1 MVKER
6 GVVDK
11 EAGVSMRSWG
21 WSAYK
26 KRDAIYCPRC
36 HALVLPSGEAGTF
49 DFPKVGV
56 VSMGLGKVIYI
67 DVEVKAGNT
76 AFAFSEFDEEKR
88 IWAETTKER
97 QKFIWLCIG
106 RSLRD
111 DKKPRRTYLIPLEL
125 FYTLESGLDRLS
137 IPYGCETLAPY
148 ELEWCG
154 NSVWKLYDGLL
165 ETIEAKDAITREEA
179 PPEKSEQQK

>member
-6 GVVDK
+6 GFVDA

-36 HALVLPSGEAGTF
+36 HALVLPSGDAGTF
-49 DFPKVGV
+49 DFPEAGV
-56 VSMGLGKVIYI
+56 VSMNLGKVIYI
-67 DVEVKAGNT
+67 DVEVKYGDT
-76 AFAFSEFDEEKR
+76 AFAFSKFDEEKR
-88 IWAETTKER
+88 VWVNTTKER
-97 QKFIWLCIG
+97 PKFLWLCIG

-111 DKKPRRTYLIPLEL
+111 KKKPRRTYLIPLEL
-125 FYTLESGLDRLS
+125 FYVLESELDRLS

-154 NSVWKLYDGLL
+154 DGVWKLYDGFL
-165 ETIEAKDAITREEA
+165 ETLEAGDINVDTREET
-179 PPEKSEQQK
+179 SSQ